1 MIVFK
6 VFEGILHQLP
16 VLESKMKY
24 ARVISLEL
32 KSAQDLETFYKKWDK
47 WFPENMPKAVSRT
60 LVRTSPNS
68 TLMMAVYESED
79 IAEQARKIVQRF
91 FNLET
96 EHLHDIIEFH
106 GEVMHD

>member
-1 MIVFK
+1 
-6 VFEGILHQLP
+6 
-16 VLESKMKY
+16 MKY
-24 ARVISLEL
+24 ARVISIEL
-32 KSAQDLETFYKKWDK
+32 KSAEDLEAFYYKWDK

-79 IAEQARKIVQRF
+79 IAEQARDVVQRF

-96 EHLHDIIEFH
+96 EHLHDIIDFH
-106 GEVMHD
+106 GEVMRD